1 MASVRFAGLI
11 IGFIIV
17 SLALKY
23 STACAHEGSRR
34 KGKWAAAG
42 IAPQGHAPSKN
53 DLSEE
58 TSAAEV
64 VNIAGRKGL
73 RGSEMQ
79 VDKLSNTERENK
91 LGYDKRKISG
101 NHASMDSEEAAQ
113 NYHLMKAQVN
123 SKMSKQPRQKSGA
136 SSSHEDA
143 SKAFLEAA
151 DEVVNLM
158 RKDYGVKDHPR
169 HRPPIN
175 NHEPTD

>member
-34 KGKWAAAG
+34 KGKWVAG

-58 TSAAEV
+58 TSAAKV

-101 NHASMDSEEAAQ
+101 AS
-113 NYHLMKAQVN
+113 
-123 SKMSKQPRQKSGA
+123 QKSRA